1 MLFLRKY
8 CFTIVWSI
16 VIILLSVIKFD
27 VDEAETEIML
37 IPHID
42 KWIHFLLYLVLGGV
56 LCFETHISTFFS
68 KMLVVFYPFVL
79 GGLLELIQEFFVYR
93 SGDWIDFFADILGS
107 YIGILCYVVLQK
119 KWKKQF

>member
-27 VDEAETEIML
+27 VKEVEVVL

-68 KMLVVFYPFVL
+68 KMLVVFYPFAL